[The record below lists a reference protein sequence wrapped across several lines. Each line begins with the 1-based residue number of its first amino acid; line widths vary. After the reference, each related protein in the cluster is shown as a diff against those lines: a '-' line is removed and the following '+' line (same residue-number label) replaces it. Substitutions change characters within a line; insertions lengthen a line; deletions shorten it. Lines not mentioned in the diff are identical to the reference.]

1 MRSNR
6 DFPYRAIGSMV
17 LLLGMMAAAPR
28 MSAQRY
34 SQEHVNAT
42 ALINLAGFIE
52 WPRGVIQ
59 PPPAPVTFCTL
70 GEGGTVAELE
80 RSSHSQKVNL
90 HDIAV
95 RTMQGPQ
102 DVAGCHLIFLTAGA
116 AKHQQKVI
124 ESAKGLP
131 VALVSEIAGFARKGG
146 TVNFS
151 NVNGR
156 IILDVNQKSAE
167 AANLKI
173 NARIL
178 MMSTIVRSGGPEDGK
193 E

>member
-1 MRSNR
+1 
-6 DFPYRAIGSMV
+6 MV
-17 LLLGMMAAAPR
+17 LLGMMAAAPQV
-28 MSAQRY
+28 SAQRY

-42 ALINLAGFIE
+42 ALIHLAGFIE
-52 WPRGVIQ
+52 WPRGVIP

-70 GEGGTVAELE
+70 GEGGTAAELE

-95 RTMQGPQ
+95 RTMQGPE
-102 DVAGCHLIFLTAGA
+102 DVAGCHLIFLAAGA
-116 AKHQQKVI
+116 VKHQQRVI
-124 ESAKGLP
+124 GAAKGLP

-156 IILDVNQKSAE
+156 ILLDVNQASAE

-178 MMSTIVRSGGPEDGK
+178 MMATIVRSSGPEGGK